1 MTGLFLVH
9 SAKIEQT
16 LNNSNENT
24 LFKERLH
31 NDAYFYLAQTLRLG
45 VSAIRSR
52 APGIKLCFW
61 LFDRM
66 RAKYS
71 EWEKNRPTT
80 TNSHHSMRWFLFSI
94 FFASL
99 YCSSLLKLNER
110 ISHYN
115 EMRWEKEREKNSP
128 RFYKE
133 GKQTIQIYNGL
144 TIKCCQNRRQLT
156 VSHLLLT
163 NFWA

>member
-31 NDAYFYLAQTLRLG
+31 NDAYFYLAQTRRLG

-94 FFASL
+94 F
-99 YCSSLLKLNER
+99 LLRSIVHHCWSWMNVFLTT
-110 ISHYN
+110 
-115 EMRWEKEREKNSP
+115 MRWDERKSEKKIRRDFIKRANKQ
-128 RFYKE
+128 YKYIM
-133 GKQTIQIYNGL
+133 G
-144 TIKCCQNRRQLT
+144 
-156 VSHLLLT
+156 
-163 NFWA
+163 

>member
-31 NDAYFYLAQTLRLG
+31 NDAYFYLAQTRRLG

-94 FFASL
+94 FFCFALLFIIVEVEWTYFSL
-99 YCSSLLKLNER
+99 QWD
-110 ISHYN
+110 
-115 EMRWEKEREKNSP
+115 EMRERARKKFAE
-128 RFYKE
+128 
-133 GKQTIQIYNGL
+133 IL
-144 TIKCCQNRRQLT
+144 
-156 VSHLLLT
+156 
-163 NFWA
+163 